1 MAKISQCRSVLL
13 DICEKPIALNWALG
27 IRRAVQ
33 PRPIA
38 AASLLRGRVSDGL
51 RRADQGP
58 LVLGSYRYSYSHN
71 YLYRGIYTNNYITVS
86 TLISI
91 FYGTFLLN
99 VVSYSAVKN
108 ESGRDESEMTENFT
122 DVNRFKESILSQL
135 SEKRYVHTMG
145 VRETAAELCRI
156 YGHEAMMPEQVGE
169 DNSAG
174 VDNLAE
180 KADLAVCFHDLYRGR
195 PVGELDELIEKYGI
209 SDRYKGNANLAHGK
223 IAAAVMKEEYG
234 IHDEDMINAVS
245 YHTTGRE
252 GMSLLEK
259 IVFLADAIEPGRDY
273 PLVDKLREMSR
284 INLDEACLM
293 SLDGTI
299 KFLEN
304 QGETDIDKDTL
315 KARDWLREKLA
326 ECQGLLK
333 R

>member
-1 MAKISQCRSVLL
+1 
-13 DICEKPIALNWALG
+13 
-27 IRRAVQ
+27 
-33 PRPIA
+33 
-38 AASLLRGRVSDGL
+38 
-51 RRADQGP
+51 
-58 LVLGSYRYSYSHN
+58 
-71 YLYRGIYTNNYITVS
+71 
-86 TLISI
+86 
-91 FYGTFLLN
+91 
-99 VVSYSAVKN
+99 
-108 ESGRDESEMTENFT
+108 MTENFT
-122 DVNRFKESILSQL
+122 DVNRFKDSILSQL

-156 YGHEAMMPEQVGE
+156 HGQEAMEPEPVGEDNSDERENTVGE

-174 VDNLAE
+174 VDNLVE

-195 PVGELDELIEKYGI
+195 PLSELDELIEKYGI

-223 IAAAVMKEEYG
+223 IAAAAMKEEYG
-234 IHDEDMINAVS
+234 IRDEDMINAVS

-315 KARDWLREKLA
+315 KARDWLRDKMNEGRRMA
-326 ECQGLLK
+326 GI
-333 R
+333 